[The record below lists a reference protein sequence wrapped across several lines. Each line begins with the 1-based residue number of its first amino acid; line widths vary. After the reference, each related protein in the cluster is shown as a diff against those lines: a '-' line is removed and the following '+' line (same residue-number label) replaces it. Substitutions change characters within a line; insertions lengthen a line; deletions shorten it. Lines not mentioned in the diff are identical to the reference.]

1 MNYFWQHVSGKKISP
16 RFSSPEDLTYFSD
29 QYFEDYCIVTH
40 DALMLKTVGIRAC
53 EPDYR
58 LINKYQDRHVIHW
71 IISGE
76 GWCNGV
82 PIEAGNVIYLKNHI
96 PYNFSS
102 NPKNPC
108 VYAWIT
114 FSGDQAKGYLE
125 HMGLLKK
132 FQIFE
137 TPNLREIYSLL
148 YDIIYVPQST
158 ADTHLFLEASLIKLL
173 SLSVP
178 VEIERVEKNSKS
190 FDKKL
195 SNALSYIANNYKK
208 PNIRVHDVAYAI
220 GISENYFRNLFKKE
234 MGVSVLEYIIKVRM
248 DAAVTLLLNSNYN
261 ISEIAEMTGYAD
273 YRQFHKIFTDRF
285 GCSPKQ
291 YRTKKSIE

>member
-1 MNYFWQHVSGKKISP
+1 MYYFWQHVSGKQISP
-16 RFSSPEDLTYFSD
+16 KFDTPEGMSLFSD
-29 QYFEDYCIVTH
+29 QYFEDYCIIKN
-40 DALMLKTVGIRAC
+40 DGMMLKTVGIRAC

-58 LINKYQDRHVIHW
+58 LINKYQNRHVIHW

-76 GWCNGV
+76 GWCNGI

-114 FSGDQAKGYLE
+114 FSGDSVKAYLE

-132 FQIFE
+132 IQVFT
-137 TPNLREIYSLL
+137 TPNLQEIYSLL
-148 YDIIYVPQST
+148 YDMIYVPMQKS
-158 ADTHLFLEASLIKLL
+158 DPYLYFEASFLRLL

-178 VEIERVEKNSKS
+178 VEAEHTEKNEKS
-190 FDKKL
+190 FDKRL
-195 SNALSYIANNYKK
+195 NNALSYIATNYKN
-208 PNIRVHDVAYAI
+208 PNIRVRDVAYAI
-220 GISENYFRNLFKKE
+220 GISENYFRKLFKKE

-273 YRQFHKIFTDRF
+273 YRQFHKIFNDRF

-291 YRTKKSIE
+291 YRVKKSAE